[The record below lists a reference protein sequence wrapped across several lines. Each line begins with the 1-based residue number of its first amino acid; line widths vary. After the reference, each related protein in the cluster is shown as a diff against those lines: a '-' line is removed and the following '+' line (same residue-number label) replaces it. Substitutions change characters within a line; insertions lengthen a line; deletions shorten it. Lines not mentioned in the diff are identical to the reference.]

1 MPPFLV
7 STLTVELPPDLSPE
21 RARLL
26 LAVQL
31 FREDEVSLGYAAEM
45 AGCSVG
51 TFAET
56 LSRHRVPV
64 IDHPVEDLDAESG
77 ALNRLSGGR
86 EGQAA

>member
-1 MPPFLV
+1 M

-31 FREDEVSLGYAAEM
+31 YEDGEVSLGYAAEM

-51 TFAET
+51 AFAER
-56 LSRHRVPV
+56 LGQRGVPV
-64 IDHPVEDLDAESG
+64 VDYPADDLDAEEG
-77 ALNRLSGGR
+77 LLDRLRS
-86 EGQAA
+86 

>member
-1 MPPFLV
+1 M

-51 TFAET
+51 TFAEA
-56 LSRHRVPV
+56 LSRYRVAV
-64 IDHPVEDLDAESG
+64 IDYSADDLDAESD
-77 ALNRLSGGR
+77 ALSRLSGGHDAH
-86 EGQAA
+86 AA